1 MPDMARNAAHVVSA
15 PSDVMRIEQLVVEL
29 PSQAR
34 VRITQR
40 NGEVFTGTVT
50 ERPALQVFE
59 TCDGGVGLNAQVRL
73 DDPAAP
79 PWTVYLWLGDIAK
92 VERIDPL

>member
-1 MPDMARNAAHVVSA
+1 MARNAASVVSKPA
-15 PSDVMRIEQLVVEL
+15 DVMRIEQLVLEL

-34 VRITQR
+34 VRVTQR
-40 NGEVFTGTVT
+40 NGAVFTGTVT

-59 TCDGGVGLNAQVRL
+59 NYEGGVGLNAQVRL

-79 PWTVYLWLGDIAK
+79 RWTVYLWLGDIAK

>member
-1 MPDMARNAAHVVSA
+1 MARNAANVVSEPA
-15 PSDVMRIEQLVVEL
+15 DILRIERFVLEL

-59 TCDGGVGLNAQVRL
+59 NYDGDVGLNAQVRL

-92 VERIDPL
+92 VERVDPL

>member
-1 MPDMARNAAHVVSA
+1 MSRFASTVFCA
-15 PSDVMRIEQLVVEL
+15 PGDVERIEGLVCQL

-40 NGEVFTGTVT
+40 NGDIYVGTVT

-59 TCDGGVGLNAQVRL
+59 GPDGSAGINAQLRL
-73 DDPAAP
+73 DDPDAP